1 MTYGCREPV
10 GSLSCG
16 GRCAAQWLTEAAS
29 GQGVGKRHRN
39 GWGAPP
45 PARAEPVDVD
55 GLRCSPSRF

>member
-29 GQGVGKRHRN
+29 GLGVGKRHRN
-39 GWGAPP
+39 G
-45 PARAEPVDVD
+45 
-55 GLRCSPSRF
+55 